1 MLEINWCSLLIGV
14 LIGAIIGGTIA
25 GFVCYRLGYNK
36 MRDNA
41 HEHAR
46 RLRLLSWNR

>member
-1 MLEINWCSLLIGV
+1 MLESNWYFLLIGV
-14 LIGAIIGGTIA
+14 LIGAIIGGAIA

-36 MRDNA
+36 MLDET

-46 RLRLLSWNR
+46 MHMFAWEI